1 MVAENQPGHID
12 QIKQTNAGA
21 VYRLIDQ
28 LGPVS
33 RIDLS
38 RLAQLAP
45 ASITKIVREMLE
57 AHLVQELEIKE
68 AGNRGRP
75 AVGLVV
81 ETEAWHYLSL
91 RISRG
96 EIFLALRDLSSK
108 LVVEESQELALK
120 DDSPLLDRII
130 SHIDQFF
137 IRHQKKLERLTSI
150 AITLP
155 GIIDTENGIVHR
167 MPFYEDVKEM
177 PLGEALEQH
186 TGVPVYIQHDISAWT
201 MAEALFGAS
210 RGARDVIQVVIDHN
224 VGAGVITDGHLLHA
238 GSSSLVE
245 IGHTQV
251 DPYGKRCYCGNHGCL
266 ETIASVDSILELAQ
280 LRLNQSMSSMLHG
293 QPLTVD
299 SLCQAALRG
308 DLLAITVELVMLKR
322 FFITGTD
329 TSVGK
334 TVVSRALL
342 QALASQGKTV
352 AGYKPVA
359 KGSKETPEGLRNKD
373 ALVLQSVS
381 TIELPY
387 EAVNPIALSEEESS
401 VAHSCPINYTLI
413 SNGLAN
419 LTDKV
424 DHVVVEGTGGW
435 RSLMN
440 DLRPLSEWVVQE
452 QLPVLMVVGIQE
464 GCINHA
470 LLTAQAIANDG
481 LPLIG
486 WVANRINPGL
496 AHYAE
501 IIDVLGK
508 KLPAP
513 LIGELPYLPRAEQR
527 ELGQYIR
534 LAMLRSVLAVDRV
547 TV

>member
-1 MVAENQPGHID
+1 
-12 QIKQTNAGA
+12 
-21 VYRLIDQ
+21 
-28 LGPVS
+28 
-33 RIDLS
+33 
-38 RLAQLAP
+38 
-45 ASITKIVREMLE
+45 
-57 AHLVQELEIKE
+57 
-68 AGNRGRP
+68 
-75 AVGLVV
+75 
-81 ETEAWHYLSL
+81 
-91 RISRG
+91 
-96 EIFLALRDLSSK
+96 
-108 LVVEESQELALK
+108 
-120 DDSPLLDRII
+120 
-130 SHIDQFF
+130 
-137 IRHQKKLERLTSI
+137 
-150 AITLP
+150 
-155 GIIDTENGIVHR
+155 
-167 MPFYEDVKEM
+167 
-177 PLGEALEQH
+177 
-186 TGVPVYIQHDISAWT
+186 
-201 MAEALFGAS
+201 
-210 RGARDVIQVVIDHN
+210 
-224 VGAGVITDGHLLHA
+224 
-238 GSSSLVE
+238 
-245 IGHTQV
+245 
-251 DPYGKRCYCGNHGCL
+251 
-266 ETIASVDSILELAQ
+266 
-280 LRLNQSMSSMLHG
+280 
-293 QPLTVD
+293 
-299 SLCQAALRG
+299 
-308 DLLAITVELVMLKR
+308 MLKR

-342 QALASQGKTV
+342 QALASGGKSV

-387 EAVNPIALSEEESS
+387 EAVNPIALSEDESS
-401 VAHSCPINYTLI
+401 VAHSGSGQLHPVIQRPRKPQ
-413 SNGLAN
+413 AE
-419 LTDKV
+419 KV

-470 LLTAQAIANDG
+470 ILTAQAIASDG

-527 ELGQYIR
+527 ELSQYIR
-534 LAMLRSVLAVDRV
+534 LSMLGSVLSVDRV
-547 TV
+547 LA

>member
-177 PLGEALEQH
+177 PL
-186 TGVPVYIQHDISAWT
+186 
-201 MAEALFGAS
+201 
-210 RGARDVIQVVIDHN
+210 
-224 VGAGVITDGHLLHA
+224 
-238 GSSSLVE
+238 
-245 IGHTQV
+245 
-251 DPYGKRCYCGNHGCL
+251 
-266 ETIASVDSILELAQ
+266 
-280 LRLNQSMSSMLHG
+280 
-293 QPLTVD
+293 
-299 SLCQAALRG
+299 
-308 DLLAITVELVMLKR
+308 
-322 FFITGTD
+322 
-329 TSVGK
+329 
-334 TVVSRALL
+334 
-342 QALASQGKTV
+342 
-352 AGYKPVA
+352 
-359 KGSKETPEGLRNKD
+359 
-373 ALVLQSVS
+373 
-381 TIELPY
+381 
-387 EAVNPIALSEEESS
+387 
-401 VAHSCPINYTLI
+401 
-413 SNGLAN
+413 
-419 LTDKV
+419 
-424 DHVVVEGTGGW
+424 
-435 RSLMN
+435 
-440 DLRPLSEWVVQE
+440 SEWVVQE

>member
-1 MVAENQPGHID
+1 
-12 QIKQTNAGA
+12 
-21 VYRLIDQ
+21 
-28 LGPVS
+28 
-33 RIDLS
+33 
-38 RLAQLAP
+38 
-45 ASITKIVREMLE
+45 
-57 AHLVQELEIKE
+57 
-68 AGNRGRP
+68 
-75 AVGLVV
+75 
-81 ETEAWHYLSL
+81 
-91 RISRG
+91 
-96 EIFLALRDLSSK
+96 
-108 LVVEESQELALK
+108 
-120 DDSPLLDRII
+120 
-130 SHIDQFF
+130 
-137 IRHQKKLERLTSI
+137 
-150 AITLP
+150 
-155 GIIDTENGIVHR
+155 
-167 MPFYEDVKEM
+167 
-177 PLGEALEQH
+177 
-186 TGVPVYIQHDISAWT
+186 
-201 MAEALFGAS
+201 
-210 RGARDVIQVVIDHN
+210 
-224 VGAGVITDGHLLHA
+224 
-238 GSSSLVE
+238 
-245 IGHTQV
+245 
-251 DPYGKRCYCGNHGCL
+251 
-266 ETIASVDSILELAQ
+266 
-280 LRLNQSMSSMLHG
+280 
-293 QPLTVD
+293 
-299 SLCQAALRG
+299 
-308 DLLAITVELVMLKR
+308 MLKR

-419 LTDKV
+419 LTEKV

-547 TV
+547 TG